1 MFPSNIY
8 WYHHRI
14 AYPFVPH
21 KKIEFVVNST
31 SVVSSSFR
39 MTITAI
45 ESIRRGRHLASS
57 YSSLLLRGG
66 GRGSSRNDDASPQQY
81 SRMLQQQQMQ
91 QQPTLSQKE
100 EPAIIEQLSRV
111 YKEVLTIAPMD
122 ISLVY
127 EEELEVEYLG
137 AEDSKGGG
145 GGGRGDKGG
154 VIRKSVFR
162 VMGE

>member
-1 MFPSNIY
+1 
-8 WYHHRI
+8 
-14 AYPFVPH
+14 
-21 KKIEFVVNST
+21 
-31 SVVSSSFR
+31 

-111 YKEVLTIAPMD
+111 YKEVLTMAPMD

-145 GGGRGDKGG
+145 GGGGRGDKGG

>member
-1 MFPSNIY
+1 
-8 WYHHRI
+8 
-14 AYPFVPH
+14 
-21 KKIEFVVNST
+21 
-31 SVVSSSFR
+31 

-45 ESIRRGRHLASS
+45 ESIRRGRQLAS
-57 YSSLLLRGG
+57 SSLLLRGG
-66 GRGSSRNDDASPQQY
+66 GGGSSRNDDASSQQY
-81 SRMLQQQQMQ
+81 SRMLEDQQQQ

-145 GGGRGDKGG
+145 GGGGRGDKGG

>member
-1 MFPSNIY
+1 
-8 WYHHRI
+8 
-14 AYPFVPH
+14 
-21 KKIEFVVNST
+21 
-31 SVVSSSFR
+31 
-39 MTITAI
+39 
-45 ESIRRGRHLASS
+45 
-57 YSSLLLRGG
+57 
-66 GRGSSRNDDASPQQY
+66 
-81 SRMLQQQQMQ
+81 MLEDQQQQ

>member
-1 MFPSNIY
+1 
-8 WYHHRI
+8 
-14 AYPFVPH
+14 
-21 KKIEFVVNST
+21 
-31 SVVSSSFR
+31 
-39 MTITAI
+39 
-45 ESIRRGRHLASS
+45 
-57 YSSLLLRGG
+57 
-66 GRGSSRNDDASPQQY
+66 
-81 SRMLQQQQMQ
+81 MLQQQQMQ

-145 GGGRGDKGG
+145 GGGGRGDKGG

>member
-1 MFPSNIY
+1 
-8 WYHHRI
+8 
-14 AYPFVPH
+14 
-21 KKIEFVVNST
+21 
-31 SVVSSSFR
+31 

-45 ESIRRGRHLASS
+45 ESIRRGRQLASS
-57 YSSLLLRGG
+57 SSSLLLRGG
-66 GRGSSRNDDASPQQY
+66 VGGGSSRNDDASPQQY
-81 SRMLQQQQMQ
+81 SRMLEDQQQI

-100 EPAIIEQLSRV
+100 EPAIIEQLTRV

-137 AEDSKGGG
+137 AEDSKRGGG
-145 GGGRGDKGG
+145 GDKGG

>member
-1 MFPSNIY
+1 
-8 WYHHRI
+8 
-14 AYPFVPH
+14 
-21 KKIEFVVNST
+21 
-31 SVVSSSFR
+31 

-145 GGGRGDKGG
+145 GGGGRGDKGG

>member
-1 MFPSNIY
+1 
-8 WYHHRI
+8 
-14 AYPFVPH
+14 
-21 KKIEFVVNST
+21 
-31 SVVSSSFR
+31 

-66 GRGSSRNDDASPQQY
+66 GGGSSRNDDASPQQY

-145 GGGRGDKGG
+145 GGGGRGDKGG

>member
-1 MFPSNIY
+1 
-8 WYHHRI
+8 
-14 AYPFVPH
+14 
-21 KKIEFVVNST
+21 
-31 SVVSSSFR
+31 

-45 ESIRRGRHLASS
+45 ESIRRGRQLASS
-57 YSSLLLRGG
+57 SSSLLLRGG
-66 GRGSSRNDDASPQQY
+66 VGGGSSRNDDASPQQY

-111 YKEVLTIAPMD
+111 YKEVLTMAPMD

-145 GGGRGDKGG
+145 GGGGGGGRGDKGG